1 MSTLTPVLDQVAV
14 GAPLCQHRYF
24 RPGPHRD
31 IWIGSRLQQKPHD
44 VNPVAACCFPQN
56 VRLCPPLLASSS
68 DGSRFR
74 CRFTAY
80 KSSRRASFQ
89 ILSIPKRPLWPERGL
104 TSSPHSWSSGAVPI
118 VFAPDSAAIS
128 DY

>member
-44 VNPVAACCFPQN
+44 VNPVAACCFPQKRP
-56 VRLCPPLLASSS
+56 VVPAALGQQQRRFPLQMPFYSVQIFAS
-68 DGSRFR
+68 
-74 CRFTAY
+74 C
-80 KSSRRASFQ
+80 
-89 ILSIPKRPLWPERGL
+89 ILSNPVDTEAA
-104 TSSPHSWSSGAVPI
+104 AV
-118 VFAPDSAAIS
+118 A
-128 DY
+128 